1 VMRAQKMGWI
11 AVCLAPL
18 ALTACGGA
26 SGPTKEDAVG
36 AVERFFTDQ
45 GQQATL
51 QRSWRLVV
59 KDATGLDL
67 DCEKMPNGDQECRV
81 TGAVDAQGVIG
92 GQPTTP
98 EPKEM
103 RLNLR
108 MRFRPAGEGWEV
120 IEVTDQ
126 GSAAG

>member
-1 VMRAQKMGWI
+1 MRTQKKVWMSGCFI
-11 AVCLAPL
+11 PLMLA
-18 ALTACGGA
+18 ACGGHQ
-26 SGPTKEDAVG
+26 GPSKEDAVT

-51 QRSWRLVV
+51 QRSWRLEV
-59 KDATGLDL
+59 KDAAGLEL
-67 DCEKMPNGDQECRV
+67 DCQKMPNGDQECQV
-81 TGAVDAQGVIG
+81 TGAVEAQGVIG

-108 MRFRPAGEGWEV
+108 TRFRPAGEGWQV
-120 IEVTDQ
+120 SEVTDE
-126 GSAAG
+126 GTAAG

>member
-1 VMRAQKMGWI
+1 MRTQKMVWMSGCFI
-11 AVCLAPL
+11 PLMLA
-18 ALTACGGA
+18 AC
-26 SGPTKEDAVG
+26 SGHQGPSKEDAVT

-51 QRSWRLVV
+51 QRSWRLEV
-59 KDATGLDL
+59 KDAAGLEL
-67 DCEKMPNGDQECRV
+67 DCQKMPNGDQECQV
-81 TGAVDAQGVIG
+81 TGAVEAQGVIG

-108 MRFRPAGEGWEV
+108 MRFKPAGDGWQV
-120 IEVTDQ
+120 SEVTDE
-126 GSAAG
+126 GTAAG

>member
-1 VMRAQKMGWI
+1 MREQKLSWMSVW
-11 AVCLAPL
+11 LAPL
-18 ALTACGGA
+18 LLTACGGA
-26 SGPTKEDAVG
+26 EGPTKEDAVG

-51 QRSWRLVV
+51 QRSWHLEV
-59 KDATGLDL
+59 KDAAGLEL

-81 TGAVDAQGVIG
+81 TGTVDAQGSIG
-92 GQPTTP
+92 GRATTP

-108 MRFRPAGEGWEV
+108 MRFRPAGESWDV
-120 IEVTDQ
+120 FAVTDE
-126 GSAAG
+126 GTAAG

>member
-1 VMRAQKMGWI
+1 MRAQKMEWMS
-11 AVCLAPL
+11 VCLVPL
-18 ALTACGGA
+18 LLSACSGA
-26 SGPTKEDAVG
+26 HGPSKEDAVK
-36 AVERFFTDQ
+36 AVERFYTDQ

-51 QRSWRLVV
+51 QRSWRLEVTE
-59 KDATGLDL
+59 ASGLKL
-67 DCEKMPNGDQECRV
+67 DCEGRPNGDQECLV
-81 TGAVDAQGVIG
+81 TGAVDAQGSIG
-92 GQPTTP
+92 VRATTP

>member
-1 VMRAQKMGWI
+1 MRVSKKSWMSA
-11 AVCLAPL
+11 CLVPL
-18 ALTACGGA
+18 LLSACSGA
-26 SGPTKEDAVG
+26 HGPSKQDAVK
-36 AVERFFTDQ
+36 AVERFYTDQ

-51 QRSWRLVV
+51 QRSWRLEV
-59 KDATGLDL
+59 KEASGLKL
-67 DCEKMPNGDQECRV
+67 DCEGRPNGDQECRV

-108 MRFRPAGEGWEV
+108 VRFRAAGEGWEV
-120 IEVTDQ
+120 FEVTDQ
-126 GSAAG
+126 GTAAG